1 MGEEEE
7 AKPWESG
14 RLEHG
19 GEVEHAPET
28 GKAREVDVRAGLWFL
43 SWRTCMGQRG
53 QGPAR
58 TTGIGERGRTK
69 RRERKHGNVAGVV
82 CRTVRYYKKDVFS

>member
-7 AKPWESG
+7 AQPQESG

-19 GEVEHAPET
+19 GVVEHAPKI

-43 SWRTCMGQRG
+43 SWRVCMGQRG

-58 TTGIGERGRTK
+58 TAGIGERGRTK
-69 RRERKHGNVAGVV
+69 RRERKHGDVASIV
-82 CRTVRYYKKDVFS
+82 CRTVRYYNKEVFS